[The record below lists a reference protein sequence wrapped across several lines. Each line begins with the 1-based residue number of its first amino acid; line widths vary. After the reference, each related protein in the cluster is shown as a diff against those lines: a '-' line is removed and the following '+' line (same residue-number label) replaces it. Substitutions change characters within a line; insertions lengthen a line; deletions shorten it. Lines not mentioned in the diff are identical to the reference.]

1 MKKKAEMKKEK
12 YSVFQSAE
20 ISANAKVILE
30 KRYLRKD
37 QKGEICETPDQ
48 MFHRVADAL
57 AYPELE
63 YGKTQEETKDIMLT

>member
-1 MKKKAEMKKEK
+1 MDKKAAIKKENDNN
-12 YSVFQSAE
+12 FQSAE

-37 QKGEICETPDQ
+37 QHGEICETPDE

-57 AYPELE
+57 ASPEL
-63 YGKTQEETKDIMLT
+63 D